1 MENTKVLTKFF
12 DKLNYIVLGVRKF
25 MYEWVFELLWKF
37 LKDIKVLRKVFSA
50 YSPKTYNTKFLSSFM
65 E

>member
-25 MYEWVFELLWKF
+25 MYEWVFELLCKF
-37 LKDIKVLRKVFSA
+37 SKDSKVLKKLFFA
-50 YSPKTYNTKFLSSFM
+50 YSSKTYNTKFLSSFM